1 MRFFLLDLL
10 QKVYLNIIVLFN
22 KFFNIGNGNKKKIS
36 LTGLSVNMIFYFF
49 VYVFFVFVFDVLFFN
64 EEFFISLGLIL
75 FVLFVRALL
84 TQALMPF
91 FFQYKSSLEYSIY
104 ELSEAIFFLS
114 SKLQKYYSLELY
126 FLNILRKNFYGISC
140 YKDDYSRLQDAN
152 DLIIIKGRD
161 SNLNV
166 STLATSNLITL
177 ARFEQSCLVGHLEAY
192 FRKIFGFFVT
202 EVFLTYYKF
211 QYQLRLS
218 FYSALVKNNLIV
230 RVPLTLQEQAAS
242 NFLIF

>member
-1 MRFFLLDLL
+1 MKFFLLDLL
-10 QKVYLNIIVLFN
+10 QKGYLNIIVIFN

-36 LTGLSVNMIFYFF
+36 LTDLSVNMIFYFF

-91 FFQYKSSLEYSIY
+91 FFQYKSTLEYSIY

-126 FLNILRKNFYGISC
+126 FLSILRKNLYGITLC
-140 YKDDYSRLQDAN
+140 KDNCSPCVDN
-152 DLIIIKGRD
+152 DLIITVDKGF
-161 SNLNV
+161 NLNV
-166 STLATSNLITL
+166 NTAATVNLIAL
-177 ARFEQSCLVGHLEAY
+177 SRFEQSCLVGHLEAY
-192 FRKIFGFFVT
+192 FRKIFSFFVND
-202 EVFLTYYKF
+202 VFLIYFKF

-218 FYSALVKNNLIV
+218 FYSVLVKNNLIV
-230 RVPLTLQEQAAS
+230 RVPLTLREQAES

>member
-1 MRFFLLDLL
+1 MKFFLLDLL
-10 QKVYLNIIVLFN
+10 QKGYLNIIVFFN
-22 KFFNIGNGNKKKIS
+22 KFFNIGNGNKKKVN
-36 LTGLSVNMIFYFF
+36 LTDLSVNMIFYFF

-84 TQALMPF
+84 TEALMPF
-91 FFQYKSSLEYSIY
+91 FFQYKTNLEYSIY

-126 FLNILRKNFYGISC
+126 FLSILRKNLYGITVLKGSSSVC
-140 YKDDYSRLQDAN
+140 IDN
-152 DLIIIKGRD
+152 DLITTTDQGF
-161 SNLNV
+161 NLSGNTAATVNV
-166 STLATSNLITL
+166 ITL
-177 ARFEQSCLVGHLEAY
+177 SRFEQSCLVGHLEVY
-192 FRKIFGFFVT
+192 FRKIFSFFVN
-202 EVFLTYYKF
+202 EVFLTYFKF

-218 FYSALVKNNLIV
+218 FYSNLVKSNLIV
-230 RVPLTLQEQAAS
+230 RVPLTLREQAES